1 MPPFRSH
8 PLVGSWKVT
17 FTLLPLGNLVY
28 AFRNPLSV
36 MKINRRRALKS
47 TAAGVGALSM
57 LPSDGL
63 AAEAARPFGE
73 DFPNLES
80 LSTGPWWTRPA
91 NQTTPLKN
99 GRRAAP
105 PNLNVPR
112 DQVVVFA
119 LYTHQANVL
128 KLTAQL
134 YPLLPEEAREA
145 RLELKLP
152 GNHGRKWL
160 DPKYTTRGG
169 TCISA
174 SRDGTTVRTC
184 LIGYGTEK
192 KLSSKV

>member
-1 MPPFRSH
+1 MQPFRSEQF
-8 PLVGSWKVT
+8 VGSWKVT

-28 AFRNPLSV
+28 AFRNPLFV

-105 PNLNVPR
+105 PNLV
-112 DQVVVFA
+112 
-119 LYTHQANVL
+119 
-128 KLTAQL
+128 
-134 YPLLPEEAREA
+134 
-145 RLELKLP
+145 
-152 GNHGRKWL
+152 
-160 DPKYTTRGG
+160 
-169 TCISA
+169 S
-174 SRDGTTVRTC
+174 
-184 LIGYGTEK
+184 LIHN
-192 KLSSKV
+192 